1 MLFLS
6 RNTTFDDKLF
16 YPHLGKSAKT
26 VDEVLNH
33 VTCASTRARA
43 SPSRGARDTG
53 HVGLVVITY
62 SQFLYRY
69 KQTQSA
75 KTRFRQAGV
84 RQRVVNS
91 LFLYLYFLFNNLLCG
106 ACGQSSIASFLLPSS
121 CVVSAHRK

>member
-16 YPHLGKSAKT
+16 YPHLGKSVKT

-33 VTCASTRARA
+33 VTCASRCNDSR
-43 SPSRGARDTG
+43 SSRGARDTG
-53 HVGLVVITY
+53 HVGLVVVIY

-75 KTRFRQAGV
+75 KSTVYYIFYSTIYYAEHVGRPRQLLHNYICAD
-84 RQRVVNS
+84 S
-91 LFLYLYFLFNNLLCG
+91 NNMG
-106 ACGQSSIASFLLPSS
+106 KEIDNKQK
-121 CVVSAHRK
+121 RKRKREN